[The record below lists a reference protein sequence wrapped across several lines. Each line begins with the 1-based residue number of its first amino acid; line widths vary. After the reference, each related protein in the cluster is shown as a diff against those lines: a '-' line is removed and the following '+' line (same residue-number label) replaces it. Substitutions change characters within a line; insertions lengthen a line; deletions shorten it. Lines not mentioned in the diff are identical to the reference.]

1 MNTNKKTA
9 GIDIE
14 PKLSATS
21 KVLKNTEI
29 DIKHKLSALWL
40 VLMMIYIYTEFYTL
54 YTPGKIQEMMSGVM
68 DGGVGLIV
76 TQVSLLVAAIIAI
89 IPAFMIF
96 LSLVV
101 KAKANRWLNIILGIL
116 HIAIYVFN
124 LVGATWAYYIL
135 YGISLTL
142 ISILIV
148 VYAWKWPNPEG

>member
-9 GIDIE
+9 GIDIKAK
-14 PKLSATS
+14 PSATS

-40 VLMMIYIYTEFYTL
+40 VLMMIYIYTDFYTL
-54 YTPGKIQEMMSGVM
+54 YTPGKIQDMLSGVM
-68 DGGVGLIV
+68 DEGIKV
-76 TQVSLLVAAIIAI
+76 TQVSLLVVAIITI

-116 HIAIYVFN
+116 QIAIGVVS
-124 LVGATWAYYIL
+124 LVGATWVYYIF
-135 YGISLTL
+135 YVISLTL
-142 ISILIV
+142 IAILIV